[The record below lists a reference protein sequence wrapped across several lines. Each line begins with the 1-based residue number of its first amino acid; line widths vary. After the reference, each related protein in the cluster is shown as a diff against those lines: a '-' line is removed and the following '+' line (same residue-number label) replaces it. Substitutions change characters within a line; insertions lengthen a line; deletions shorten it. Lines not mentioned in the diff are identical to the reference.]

1 MSYLLDTNICIAILN
16 DRPQDVRVRIDDLL
30 SAGETVFVSSI
41 TRFELQYGSAK
52 SNQLRRNWDRLSVFF
67 SRLGEIVFDGED
79 AEVRHG
85 LRRRV
90 VTDEVVQVSRS
101 QFEGVPELKVGMQ
114 FTASSSEGHQV
125 VTITNINNDT
135 VTVDGNHPLAGKM
148 LHFDVT
154 IVDVRDAS
162 PDELSHGH
170 VHGPGGHHH

>member
-79 AEVRHG
+79 ADAAGTVRAGLEKLGTPLGAYDVQIAGQALRRKLTLVTANVREFKRVKG
-85 LRRRV
+85 LRVENWLDR
-90 VTDEVVQVSRS
+90 TK
-101 QFEGVPELKVGMQ
+101 G
-114 FTASSSEGHQV
+114 
-125 VTITNINNDT
+125 
-135 VTVDGNHPLAGKM
+135 
-148 LHFDVT
+148 
-154 IVDVRDAS
+154 
-162 PDELSHGH
+162 
-170 VHGPGGHHH
+170 